1 MRSQH
6 ELYASR
12 AQRLLYRRGGDAG
25 RGEAAKYALV
35 RSTLRRLVSIS
46 RVFAAAT
53 EPMVLLRDVRQRQ
66 EMRERASDRQPRI
79 DREMCEASVERLERA
94 VIVGGNDR
102 QLAYAFD
109 EVVHA
114 GIGVPAED
122 TAEQFAKE
130 ADVSAK
136 RCGNGIG
143 HGMNHDSS
151 ASPGAKARPTAAT
164 VKCASDMDDADALA
178 GIRLDVWLDVACL
191 FKTRSEAQKACRG
204 GKVDV
209 NGQTAKPNRLLRP
222 GDELEIGRPFGR
234 KQRVVV
240 RGLADRHVAK
250 SEARLLYEDLTPP
263 PTPEE
268 IETRRLERAYRAAAT
283 PPRAPDKRQ
292 RRALRKLKGRE

>member
-1 MRSQH
+1 
-6 ELYASR
+6 
-12 AQRLLYRRGGDAG
+12 
-25 RGEAAKYALV
+25 
-35 RSTLRRLVSIS
+35 
-46 RVFAAAT
+46 
-53 EPMVLLRDVRQRQ
+53 
-66 EMRERASDRQPRI
+66 
-79 DREMCEASVERLERA
+79 
-94 VIVGGNDR
+94 
-102 QLAYAFD
+102 
-109 EVVHA
+109 
-114 GIGVPAED
+114 
-122 TAEQFAKE
+122 
-130 ADVSAK
+130 
-136 RCGNGIG
+136 
-143 HGMNHDSS
+143 
-151 ASPGAKARPTAAT
+151 
-164 VKCASDMDDADALA
+164 MDDADALA

-268 IETRRLERAYRAAAT
+268 IESRRLERAYRAAAT